1 MATLG
6 IELLCGKP
14 SGDGPEEGSQVDNHI
29 QLVGTAGISRA
40 RQSRT
45 SKSSVIPCFLVNSG
59 RLSGSRRF
67 QAQKK
72 QTDQSTQP
80 QYREREGGEDQAG
93 QEEMSSWASK

>member
-29 QLVGTAGISRA
+29 ELVGTAGISRA

-45 SKSSVIPCFLVNSG
+45 SKSSVIPCFLVNSEG
-59 RLSGSRRF
+59 FLEAANSKPR
-67 QAQKK
+67 KK
-72 QTDQSTQP
+72 QTGQSTQP